1 MEWNLNT
8 QTSYPGIICSLFGD
22 TALKSAVHGDA
33 TLKLAVLNGVVLE
46 RTNVTYLDVICFV
59 YVTQR

>member
-33 TLKLAVLNGVVLE
+33 TLKLAVLNGVGLE